1 MLKLQTNRRSCPNGW
16 NGPSHRGPA
25 TVSVVTFAPR
35 SGNAAARKKR
45 SSLIAAL
52 FFCFV
57 LCLMTVQAA
66 AADQA
71 NVFIYHRFDDSRF
84 PSTNISSR
92 DFQSHLEILHRQ
104 DFTVLTLGQI
114 LDKIKHGESLP
125 QRCAAITVDD
135 AYRSFLTSGWP
146 LLKSLGFPATL
157 FVSTDLVGGGDYL
170 DWQELKTLRD
180 EGVELGNHSASHAYL
195 LDKTKDGDWATR
207 VRQDIDRAQQ
217 AFSSN
222 LGFKPRLFAY
232 PYGEFS
238 PRLAELVRQ
247 AGFDAAFGQQSGVL
261 TPDQDFFRLPRFPMG
276 GVYADPN
283 DFQDKLFMKHL
294 PVKVVSPET
303 TVLEGENP
311 PKLIFSLEEG
321 AFDSGTLRCFVPGQ
335 SECRVDMVPGEDR
348 LFEIKASKKLVGR
361 RSKYTLTASDRSGG
375 GWFWFSQLWVMPRR

>member
-1 MLKLQTNRRSCPNGW
+1 
-16 NGPSHRGPA
+16 
-25 TVSVVTFAPR
+25 V
-35 SGNAAARKKR
+35 AARKKL
-45 SSLIAAL
+45 SCPITAL
-52 FFCFV
+52 VFCFV
-57 LCLMTVQAA
+57 LCLLTVQAA
-66 AADQA
+66 AVDQA

-84 PSTNISSR
+84 PSTNISGG

-114 LDKIKHGESLP
+114 VDKIKHGESLP

-146 LLKSLGFPATL
+146 LLKSFGFPATL

-195 LDKTKDGDWATR
+195 LDKAKDEEWATR

-217 AFSSN
+217 AFASN

-238 PRLAELVRQ
+238 PELVELVGQ
-247 AGFDAAFGQQSGVL
+247 AGFEAAFGQQSGVL
-261 TPDQDFFRLPRFPMG
+261 TPGQDPLRLPRFPMG
-276 GVYADPN
+276 GVYADADEFKN
-283 DFQDKLFMKHL
+283 KLLMRHL
-294 PVKVVSPET
+294 PVKVIAPQT
-303 TVLEGENP
+303 TVIGVENP
-311 PKLIFSLEEG
+311 PRLVFTLADGPYDKR
-321 AFDSGTLRCFVPGQ
+321 TLRCFVSGQ
-335 SECRVDMVPGEDR
+335 PECRVAEVPGEDG
-348 LFEIKASKKLVGR
+348 LYEVEATGPLTGR